1 MSQQINLFNPIFLKQ
16 KKYFSV
22 ATMMQALGMI
32 VLGSTLFYGYAWYQV
47 QQLAK
52 QTQEMTKRYESEQKR
67 LVNYANEFS
76 PQRSTQML
84 NEELQALE
92 AQAAAQTSL
101 LDTLRSGAIGNTQ
114 GYSEYMRAFARQS
127 VNGLWL
133 TGFDINGDGAQMVL
147 QGAAT
152 GPQLLPAY
160 IQRLSQESVMRG
172 KSFATLRMSQPKSV
186 TDNPSA
192 ARGYVEFSLQSTPT
206 DGGAK

>member
-22 ATMMQALGMI
+22 TTMLQALGLI
-32 VLGSTLFYGYAWYQV
+32 VLGSMLFYGYAWYQV

-67 LVNYANEFS
+67 FLNYANEFS
-76 PQRSTQML
+76 PQRSAQML
-84 NEELQALE
+84 NDELQTIE
-92 AQAAAQTSL
+92 AQATAQASL
-101 LDTLRSGAIGNTQ
+101 LDTLKSGAIGNTQ
-114 GYSEYMRAFARQS
+114 GYSEYMRAFSRQAVS
-127 VNGLWL
+127 GLWL
-133 TGFDINGDGAQMVL
+133 TGFDINGDGSQMIL

-172 KSFATLRMSQPKSV
+172 KSFATLRMNQPKAE
-186 TDNPSA
+186 TDKSA
-192 ARGYVEFSLQSTPT
+192 ARSYVEFSLQSTVAEV
-206 DGGAK
+206 GAK

>member
-22 ATMMQALGMI
+22 TTMLQALGLI
-32 VLGSTLFYGYAWYQV
+32 VLGSMLFYGYAWYQV

-67 LVNYANEFS
+67 FLNYANEFS
-76 PQRSTQML
+76 PQRSAQML
-84 NEELQALE
+84 NDELQTIE
-92 AQAAAQTSL
+92 AQATAQASL
-101 LDTLRSGAIGNTQ
+101 LDTLKSGAIGNTQ
-114 GYSEYMRAFARQS
+114 GYSEYMRAFSRQAVS
-127 VNGLWL
+127 GLWL
-133 TGFDINGDGAQMVL
+133 TGFDINGDGSQIIL

-172 KSFATLRMSQPKSV
+172 KSFATLRMNQPKAE
-186 TDNPSA
+186 TDKSA
-192 ARGYVEFSLQSTPT
+192 ARSYVEFSLQSTVAE
-206 DGGAK
+206 GGAK